1 MCEVCV
7 GCEGCGRGSPSVRMD
22 AGMVYDHLNGQSI
35 VDIHEKGV
43 GIVTVQSTQVH
54 RGNALYEASV
64 ITILT
69 AKRWLLT
76 QHMVLSTHL
85 TAS

>member
-1 MCEVCV
+1 MCEGVWEV
-7 GCEGCGRGSPSVRMD
+7 CGRGSPSVRMD
-22 AGMVYDHLNGQSI
+22 AGMVNGQSI
-35 VDIHEKGV
+35 VDIEGV

-54 RGNALYEASV
+54 RGNALYEGSV
-64 ITILT
+64 ITILI
-69 AKRWLLT
+69 AKTWLLT

>member
-1 MCEVCV
+1 MCEVC
-7 GCEGCGRGSPSVRMD
+7 GRSSPGVSMD

-35 VDIHEKGV
+35 VDIHEEGV

-54 RGNALYEASV
+54 RGNALYEGSV